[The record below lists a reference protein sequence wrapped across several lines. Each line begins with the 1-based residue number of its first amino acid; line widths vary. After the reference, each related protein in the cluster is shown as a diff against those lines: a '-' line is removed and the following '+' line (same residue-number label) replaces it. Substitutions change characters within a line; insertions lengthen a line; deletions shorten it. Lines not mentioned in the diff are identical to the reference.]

1 MGDVMERSAETDS
14 CKGKPRS
21 ALTQQSETSQFTFF
35 KDRLDCSCTDGC
47 TRSVLSRGLSQEAAA
62 VQVRGGEVW
71 NRAVEAVGLR
81 RDS

>member
-35 KDRLDCSCTDGC
+35 KDRLDCSVHRWLYEVRVEQRTESGGC
-47 TRSVLSRGLSQEAAA
+47 CGP
-62 VQVRGGEVW
+62 GERW
-71 NRAVEAVGLR
+71 
-81 RDS
+81 